1 MTSNTSAPINPTE
14 DRPVKPGAGTATIAT
29 ALSGNRQLLAETTEQ
44 WATRLL
50 KGGMSQRSVAI
61 ETGLSRRKMG
71 QISDQLQE
79 HQEDIFDTRPPR
91 KSVLKSEL
99 YQDIH
104 AMACR
109 PGGVKRSEL
118 SRQLAAFYG
127 LRLDSETGKQTL
139 NMTKDQ
145 YQYLKRKIRN
155 IPSQRCYPLFVP
167 EWMPRSNPTAA
178 WTMLLRAADTILTT
192 IDEQISEI
200 CHLFP
205 EALPKDIRQELLSL
219 AIDGFG
225 PQPTTI
231 LCERNNS
238 IARELSMRVEPSSI
252 EVLEGRPIEDPEF
265 EALCV

>member
-1 MTSNTSAPINPTE
+1 MTSNTSAATKSAE
-14 DRPVKPGAGTATIAT
+14 DRPAKPVSGSATIAT
-29 ALSGNRQLLAETTEQ
+29 ALLGNRQLHAETTEQ

-50 KGGMSQRSVAI
+50 KGGMSQRSVAT
-61 ETGLSRRKMG
+61 ETGLSRRKIG
-71 QISDQLQE
+71 KISDQLQK
-79 HQEDIFDTRPPR
+79 HQDDVFYTRPPG

-118 SRQLAAFYG
+118 SQQLAAFYG
-127 LRLDSETGKQTL
+127 LRLDGETGKHTL

-155 IPSQRCYPLFVP
+155 TPSQRCHPLFVP
-167 EWMPRSNPTAA
+167 EWMPRRNSTAA
-178 WTMLLRAADTILTT
+178 WTMLLQAADAILTT

-200 CHLFP
+200 CHSFP

-225 PQPTTI
+225 PQPTTT
-231 LCERNNS
+231 LCERNYS
-238 IARELSMRVEPSSI
+238 IARELSMRVEPSPI
-252 EVLEGRPIEDPEF
+252 EILEDRPVEDPEF